1 MPAMTVQV
9 QVRESKRERE
19 REGFSVIYCLLY
31 MPNILFTIFKEDR
44 HTWCFFDVFFD
55 LILKE
60 IIGSTIL
67 FSCWVFCNEKN
78 DFTVERIEYSS
89 EYQFN
94 IKHMWS
100 KSKRRENWHHLFIDL
115 LTRCSSSAIK
125 FLHVRLER
133 MQQIFLNVSQI
144 YWHWNLIMT
153 LLKSSPQTVSFYQ
166 IYL

>member
-1 MPAMTVQV
+1 M
-9 QVRESKRERE
+9 
-19 REGFSVIYCLLY
+19 F
-31 MPNILFTIFKEDR
+31 
-44 HTWCFFDVFFD
+44 FFD

-60 IIGSTIL
+60 IIGWTIL
-67 FSCWVFCNEKN
+67 FSCWVFYNEKN

-125 FLHVRLER
+125 FLYVRLER
-133 MQQIFLNVSQI
+133 MQQIFLNMSQI

-153 LLKSSPQTVSFYQ
+153 LWGTRLSWEKARFLPRSPQTVFLSNISIRTLQLALHHKKGTRVFTA
-166 IYL
+166 LLWG